1 MSFWSLAG
9 TAISAAIS
17 VVSSVCSTLGS
28 FGSSLFKTIEAF
40 LPYLKSIV
48 DVVFGGGKFPGIFEK
63 EYTPDNYVL
72 H

>member
-1 MSFWSLAG
+1 MRVKKFYYQIKIRRKNEFWSLAG

-48 DVVFGGGKFPGIFEK
+48 DVVLWWQIR
-63 EYTPDNYVL
+63 
-72 H
+72 